1 VPFRRTK
8 ACKNDHIAN
17 SVETIAF
24 CIPVQSAE
32 NKRNTRKYL
41 IDAKAKFFISPREV
55 VGKAQ
60 YISIFHNHSDCPNP
74 GLPNNKDS
82 QRKITLIDS
91 LNSRY
96 TLTKQSLI
104 LLYD

>member
-32 NKRNTRKYL
+32 NKRNTGKYL
-41 IDAKAKFFISPREV
+41 IDAKAKFFISRREV
-55 VGKAQ
+55 VRKAQ
-60 YISIFHNHSDCPNP
+60 YILATKCGKISSEKKNHDILYKRRHRSIAYW
-74 GLPNNKDS
+74 
-82 QRKITLIDS
+82 KIDDWKYFNES
-91 LNSRY
+91 
-96 TLTKQSLI
+96 
-104 LLYD
+104 